1 MMWYEVENGADE
13 RPAELDL
20 SSSRRYVCQRRNI
33 TRVPASGEGDE
44 FIPAHYRWEERKI
57 TKEDWSVQ
65 ELLRQETALEDVYEA
80 LAELAG
86 LLTEV

>member
-1 MMWYEVENGADE
+1 MWYEVENGADE

-20 SSSRRYVCQRRNI
+20 SSSRRYVYQRRNI

-44 FIPAHYRWEERKI
+44 FIPAHNRWEERKI

>member
-1 MMWYEVENGADE
+1 MWYEVENGADE
-13 RPAELDL
+13 RPAALDVN
-20 SSSRRYVCQRRNI
+20 SSKRYVYQRRRI
-33 TRVPASGEGDE
+33 ERVPASGEGEE
-44 FIPAHYRWEERKI
+44 FVPAHYRWEERKI

>member
-1 MMWYEVENGADE
+1 MWYEVENGADE
-13 RPAELDL
+13 RPAALDVN
-20 SSSRRYVCQRRNI
+20 SSKRYVYQRQRI
-33 TRVPASGEGDE
+33 ERVPASGEGEE
-44 FIPAHYRWEERKI
+44 FVPAHYRWEERKI

>member
-1 MMWYEVENGADE
+1 MWNEVENGADM
-13 RPAELDL
+13 RPAELDV
-20 SSSRRYVCQRRNI
+20 SSSRRYVYLRRRI
-33 TRVPASGEGDE
+33 ERVPASGDGEE
-44 FIPAHYRWEERKI
+44 LVPAHYRWEERKI
-57 TKEDWSVQ
+57 TKEDWAVQ